1 MTAKR
6 PKRRQKFRLDDMAG
20 EIAAIEATL
29 AGIGFDDFASNWLL
43 RSAVERG
50 IERIS
55 EASRHIDPAL
65 LAQHPDIPWRRVAD
79 VGNWLR
85 HGYEQVDPEQI
96 WRIVTT
102 DFEPLKLAI
111 AAISALLPE

>member
-20 EIAAIEATL
+20 EIAAIEAAL
-29 AGIGFDDFASNWLL
+29 AGVDFGDFAANWLL

-85 HGYEQVDPEQI
+85 HGYEKVDPEQI

-102 DFEPLKLAI
+102 DFAPLKLAI
-111 AAISALLPE
+111 AAISTLLPE